1 MTANLYW
8 FRRDLRLHDNPALAA
23 ARAGAATT
31 FAAYA
36 AADLVMLNPRQ
47 RTYVAACLKQLRAGL
62 AKRDASISLVDG
74 DAPAALAT
82 LARRLGANAVYCARG
97 YSRGER
103 AQESAVKTELAK
115 SGIELRAERAD
126 CVHEPEAVAE
136 RKQAPGDGYRVFP
149 AYYEAWKT
157 MPVAPP
163 VSESAPNGRD
173 PEPGALPETSPSFG
187 MAAPGEAWA
196 LDRLAHFVTASAGDY
211 RTNAEYPGRGGT
223 SRLAPSLRFG
233 CIGPRQIYHAVA
245 ERMARSWTLAEER
258 MSMEAFLRRLALRD
272 FYIQL
277 SYFEPS
283 LHEVELQ
290 EKMRG
295 FAAQADANA
304 IARWTQGKTGY
315 PLVDAALRQLRA
327 EGHVHQRAAICAA
340 SFLCIDL
347 GADWRVGRD
356 LWMELLLEAD
366 ETLCDG
372 NWQRIAGSGTDQASY
387 PRIYNPE
394 KQARYFDAQA
404 VYVRKHVPELAK
416 LPTAAALAPWTIE
429 RRDQIELGFFTS
441 DQYAQP
447 VVEHDAAARAFLA
460 RYQAYRS
467 RSA

>member
-1 MTANLYW
+1 MTANLHW

-23 ARAGAATT
+23 ARAGAPTT

-36 AADLVMLNPRQ
+36 LADLTELNQRQ
-47 RTYVAACLKQLRAGL
+47 RSFVGACLKQLRSGL
-62 AKRDASISLVDG
+62 AKHDATLSLVDG
-74 DAPAALAT
+74 DAPAALAA
-82 LARRLGANAVYCARG
+82 LARRLNATAVYCARG

-103 AQESAVKTELAK
+103 AQEAAVSAELAK

-126 CVHEPEAVAE
+126 CVHEPEEVAE

-149 AYYEAWKT
+149 PYYETWKT
-157 MPVAPP
+157 MPVAPL

-173 PEPGALPETSPSFG
+173 PEPGALPDSSPSFG
-187 MAAPGEAWA
+187 IVGPGEAWA
-196 LDRLAHFVTASAGDY
+196 IDRLTHFVTASAGDY

-233 CIGPRQIYHAVA
+233 CIGPRQIFHAVA

-258 MSMEAFLRRLALRD
+258 MSMEVFLRRLALRD
-272 FYIQL
+272 FYVQL

-295 FAAQADANA
+295 FVPQTDEKA
-304 IARWTQGKTGY
+304 IARWAQGKTGY
-315 PLVDAALRQLRA
+315 PLVDAAMRQLRT

-347 GADWRVGRD
+347 GADWRIGRD
-356 LWMELLLEAD
+356 LWMNLLLEAD
-366 ETLCDG
+366 EAQCDG

-404 VYVRKHVPELAK
+404 VYVRRYVPELAK
-416 LPTAAALAPWTIE
+416 LPTSAALAPWTID
-429 RRDQIELGFFTS
+429 RRHQIELGFFTS

-460 RYQAYRS
+460 RYQEYRS
-467 RSA
+467 RPH

>member
-1 MTANLYW
+1 MTANLHW

-23 ARAGAATT
+23 ARSAAATT
-31 FAAYA
+31 YA
-36 AADLVMLNPRQ
+36 TYALTDLAPLNSRQ
-47 RTYVAACLKQLRAGL
+47 RAFVGACLKQLRAGL
-62 AKRDASISLVDG
+62 AKHDATLSLVDG
-74 DAPAALAT
+74 DAPAAIAA
-82 LARRLGANAVYCARG
+82 LARRLDATAVVCARG
-97 YSRGER
+97 YSRSER
-103 AQESAVKTELAK
+103 AQEAAVAAELSK
-115 SGIELRAERAD
+115 SGIDFRAERAD
-126 CVHEPEAVAE
+126 CVHDPEEVAE

-149 AYYEAWKT
+149 PYYEAWKT
-157 MPVAPP
+157 MAVAPL
-163 VSESAPNGRD
+163 VQVNAPNGRD
-173 PEPGALPETSPSFG
+173 PEPGALPDTPPSFG
-187 MAAPGEAWA
+187 VAGPGEAWA
-196 LDRLAHFVTASAGDY
+196 IDRLTHFVTASAGDY

-233 CIGPRQIYHAVA
+233 CIGPRQIFHAVA

-258 MSMEAFLRRLALRD
+258 MSMEVFLRRLALRD

-295 FAAQADANA
+295 FIADADESA
-304 IARWTQGKTGY
+304 VARWAQGKTGY
-315 PLVDAALRQLRA
+315 PLVDAAMRQLRT

-340 SFLCIDL
+340 SFLTIDL

-366 ETLCDG
+366 EAQCDG

-404 VYVRKHVPELAK
+404 VYVRRYVPELAK
-416 LPTAAALAPWTIE
+416 LPTSAALAPWNID
-429 RRDQIELGFFTS
+429 RRHQIEFGFFPS

-447 VVEHDAAARAFLA
+447 VVEHETAARAFLA
-460 RYQAYRS
+460 RYQEYRS
-467 RSA
+467 RPL